1 MTPCDPVLRVA
12 VTRLSGLLSCRDL
25 DMTQVVAE
33 LSGGLDT
40 GAVVRYKVTRNQFM
54 IREII
59 KEK

>member
-1 MTPCDPVLRVA
+1 MLRVA

-33 LSGGLDT
+33 LSGGLHT

-54 IREII
+54 IREVI